1 MVPHREL
8 DSNEDKRAFYGNSV
22 LFSVV
27 FTKSS
32 TSDEGYNSDSSSKFS
47 GSNNSPSAYIL
58 RPPWLQSTANNVVQ
72 SFRKNRMPPIFN
84 NQQIIQLEESYLD
97 NQYLTM
103 RAQINLARKLRIN
116 EDNIK
121 LWFRKRRLID
131 FLEVDN
137 YDSCLTTSDAL
148 QHLCMLQ
155 QKSSHLQGLRVQC

>member
-1 MVPHREL
+1 
-8 DSNEDKRAFYGNSV
+8 
-22 LFSVV
+22 LFNVHIIDAILL
-27 FTKSS
+27 FA
-32 TSDEGYNSDSSSKFS
+32 D
-47 GSNNSPSAYIL
+47 IL

-121 LWFRKRRLID
+121 LWFRKRRLIGN
-131 FLEVDN
+131 LGI
-137 YDSCLTTSDAL
+137 S
-148 QHLCMLQ
+148 
-155 QKSSHLQGLRVQC
+155 

>member
-8 DSNEDKRAFYGNSV
+8 DSNEDEHAFY
-22 LFSVV
+22 VV
-27 FTKSS
+27 FTKPSIP
-32 TSDEGYNSDSSSKFS
+32 DEGYNSDSSSKFS
-47 GSNNSPSAYIL
+47 GSNNSPKAYIL
-58 RPPWLQSTANNVVQ
+58 HPPWLQSTANNVVQ
-72 SFRKNRMPPIFN
+72 SFRKNRMPPIFTK
-84 NQQIIQLEESYLD
+84 QQIIQLEKSYLD

-137 YDSCLTTSDAL
+137 YDSWPTTTTTSDAL
-148 QHLCMLQ
+148 
-155 QKSSHLQGLRVQC
+155 